1 MQDDGLL
8 KKIKQF
14 DEGLNYQA
22 KFLRN
27 YMKMF
32 EVLLLFK
39 RASRKENWEL
49 HLASLEL
56 MIPNFSSHDQLN
68 NARFTPLYIAAM
80 MELKENHEVS
90 WKYLKDNFSINKTG
104 TSFCSIGSDHAFE
117 QDNKLLKVN
126 RGVVGLTQNPTALHR
141 FCLISPSL
149 ASLCSQF
156 LKNSGIIDK
165 STKLKHYQL
174 VGSINKRIS
183 VNVSKVINML
193 NDLSVHFAPSEC
205 VFNILSKAVLSS
217 KASADILDHVEIGKN
232 MYEQFVENRIKG
244 STPLWEKMKQR
255 NLKTFQ
261 AQ

>member
-1 MQDDGLL
+1 
-8 KKIKQF
+8 
-14 DEGLNYQA
+14 
-22 KFLRN
+22 
-27 YMKMF
+27 
-32 EVLLLFK
+32 
-39 RASRKENWEL
+39 
-49 HLASLEL
+49 
-56 MIPNFSSHDQLN
+56 
-68 NARFTPLYIAAM
+68 M
-80 MELKENHEVS
+80 MGLKENDAVS

-104 TSFCSIGSDHAFE
+104 IPFCSIGSDHALE

-126 RGVVGLTQNPTALHR
+126 GGVVGLTQNPTALHR

-165 STKLKHYQL
+165 STKLKYQL

-183 VNVSKVINML
+183 VNVSKVIYML
-193 NDLSVHFAPSEC
+193 NDLSVNFAPSEC
-205 VFNILSKAVLSS
+205 VFNMLSKAVLSS
-217 KASADILDHVEIGKN
+217 EASADILDHVEIGKN

-244 STPLWEKMKQR
+244 STPLWEKMKKR